1 MKKWS
6 LLWFAVVLTG
16 SLAGCGS
23 VSSGTGDSLSGQ
35 VAAKQ
40 REMQRLA
47 RIDGNEPTDSPRNSY
62 PGGTTAAE
70 WKALS
75 PSTSN

>member
-1 MKKWS
+1 MKKCS
-6 LLWFAVVLTG
+6 LFSFAVALT
-16 SLAGCGS
+16 SLLAGCGS
-23 VSSGTGDSLSGQ
+23 VSSGTGDSLNSQ

-70 WKALS
+70 WKSLS
-75 PSTSN
+75 PSTSK

>member
-6 LLWFAVVLTG
+6 LVSFVVALTAL
-16 SLAGCGS
+16 LAGCGS
-23 VSSGTGDSLSGQ
+23 VSGGTGDSLNSQ

-47 RIDGNEPTDSPRNSY
+47 RIGGNEPADSQRNSY
-62 PGGTTAAE
+62 PGGTTEAE
-70 WKALS
+70 WKSLS
-75 PSTSN
+75 PSTSK